1 MNLTDNP
8 RMRLVTLC
16 AMYVAQGIPFGFLT
30 ITLVV
35 YLADRGM
42 AVETIASI
50 TALSGLPWAFKWV
63 WGPLIDRFKF
73 IPMGNRRPWILIAQS
88 LMALTLLAMI
98 AIPDMA
104 GDVVILGRVF
114 SGFSILC
121 SLVFI
126 NNVFASLQDVSVDAL
141 AVDLL
146 EEKERGKANGFMYGS
161 SYVGAFIG
169 GACMG
174 RFMAKYDL
182 RAALIFQFCMLIAI
196 MMLPLFMRERAGEKL
211 LPWSKG
217 KAGGQIAEKAKRS
230 TMELLRN
237 ILKAFSLRSSII
249 AVILA
254 LCTYIA
260 SSVIYIAGTLYFIKE
275 LGWLKEEF
283 TDAAGGWGVFA
294 GAAGSLCG
302 GFIADKLGAKKVLA
316 AATILLG
323 AAWIGFSFAE
333 PLWQYRTQFVVPF
346 FVLEALLLGV
356 LAVSF
361 FSLAM
366 TVSWPKVAATQF
378 TAYMACMNLSRTA
391 GFKLAG
397 PIYDNLS
404 FGNIYL
410 VMGIFQILIVFL
422 LLFIDPHQTRR
433 VLGEEC
439 GEDIPAITQ

>member
-1 MNLTDNP
+1 MNLTDNR
-8 RMRLVTLC
+8 RMRLITLC
-16 AMYVAQGIPFGFLT
+16 AMYVGQGIPFGFLT
-30 ITLVV
+30 ITLVA
-35 YLADRGM
+35 YLAGRGM
-42 AVETIASI
+42 GTEAIVPI
-50 TALSGLPWAFKWV
+50 TFWSGLPWTFKWV

-73 IPMGNRRPWILIAQS
+73 VSMGNRRPWILIAQS
-88 LMALTLLAMI
+88 LMAVTLLAMI

-104 GDVVILGRVF
+104 GDVVIFGHTY

-121 SLVFI
+121 FLIFI
-126 NNVFASLQDVSVDAL
+126 NNCFASLQDVSVDAL

-146 EEKERGKANGFMYGS
+146 NEDERGKANGFMYGS
-161 SYVGAFIG
+161 SYIGAFIG

-174 RFMAKYDL
+174 RFMAAFDL
-182 RAALIFQFCMLIAI
+182 RAALIFQFIMLLGI
-196 MMLPLFMRERAGEKL
+196 MSLPLFLRERSGEKL

-217 KAGGQIAEKAKRS
+217 TGDRLPFEQKQRS
-230 TMELLRN
+230 TAELFRN
-237 ILKAFSLRSSII
+237 IFKAFSLRSSII

-254 LCTYIA
+254 LCTYLA
-260 SSVIYIAGTLYFIKE
+260 SSVIYIAGSLYFIQE
-275 LGWLKEEF
+275 LGWEKEHF
-283 TDAAGGWGVFA
+283 TDAAGGWAVFA
-294 GAAGSLCG
+294 GLAGSIG
-302 GFIADKLGAKKVLA
+302 GGYLADKLGAKKVLA

-333 PLWQYRTQFVVPF
+333 SLWQYRTQFVVPF

-361 FSLAM
+361 FSIAM

-391 GFKLAG
+391 GFKLAE
-397 PIYDNLS
+397 PICEKFS

-410 VMGIFQILIVFL
+410 VMGIFQIIIVFL

-433 VLGEEC
+433 VLGEDS
-439 GEDIPAITQ
+439 GEELRAITQ